1 MKFFS
6 PTTISTSNLMTRFL
20 PFCHS
25 TLRFSTSSFNPSY
38 VGKQSI
44 VLPKDVQ
51 IQLRKQ
57 VLEVSG
63 PNGQL
68 QQNFP
73 KYLRLKQENDSIRIE
88 IASKSKDELSKKQLA
103 MWGTTRAL
111 LGNNVKGVTEPW
123 QSLVKLVGVGYRASI
138 EGNNILLKVGYA
150 NAVSVQ
156 IPPEVQVE
164 NPSPTSLVLSGID
177 KQKVT
182 QLAAKI
188 RSFKKP
194 EPYKGKG
201 IYVDGESI
209 QLKNKRNIS

>member
-6 PTTISTSNLMTRFL
+6 PSIASASNLKTRFF
-20 PFCHS
+20 PFCFPIS
-25 TLRFSTSSFNPSY
+25 KFSTSSFNSSY

-51 IQLRKQ
+51 VQLRKQ
-57 VLEVSG
+57 IVEVSG
-63 PNGQL
+63 PNGRL
-68 QQNFP
+68 EAKFP
-73 KYLRLKQENDSIRIE
+73 KYLRLKQDNDSIRIE
-88 IASKSKDELSKKQLA
+88 LASKSKDDLSKKQLA

-111 LGNNVKGVTEPW
+111 LGNNVKGVSEPW
-123 QSLVKLVGVGYRASI
+123 QSLVKLVGVGY
-138 EGNNILLKVGYA
+138 A

-156 IPPEVQVE
+156 IPSDVQVE

-182 QLAAKI
+182 QLASKI

-209 QLKNKRNIS
+209 QLKSKRNIS